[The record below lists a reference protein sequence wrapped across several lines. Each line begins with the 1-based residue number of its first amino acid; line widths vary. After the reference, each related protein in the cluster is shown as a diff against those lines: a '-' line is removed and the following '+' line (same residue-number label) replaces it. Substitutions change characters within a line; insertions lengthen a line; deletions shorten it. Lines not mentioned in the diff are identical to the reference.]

1 MVQRLPWGM
10 HMGELLNSLQC
21 GLFHYRQINKE
32 NFMNTDHAI
41 VEEKGHIMVITL
53 NRPEKRNALS
63 PGMLVT
69 IYEAWRKL
77 DEDPNLRCAVL
88 TGAGGTFCSGA
99 DLSAMKDGNEDS
111 DMMEKLKVIPD
122 LHWQSLLRHNRPNKP
137 IIAAVEGFALAGGTE
152 ILQGT
157 DIRVAG
163 KSSVFGLSEPLRG
176 LFPLGGSTVRLRR
189 QIPYTLAAEALLTG
203 RRITSDEALRF
214 GLIGHVVEDGSALDK
229 AMEIAETVSSNAP
242 LSIQA
247 IVKSLREIDESFPES
262 EALEKELEIGQPIF
276 STEDMME
283 GLTAFAEK
291 RKPNFK
297 GK

>member
-1 MVQRLPWGM
+1 MDK
-10 HMGELLNSLQC
+10 N
-21 GLFHYRQINKE
+21 
-32 NFMNTDHAI
+32 HAI
-41 VEEKGHIMVITL
+41 VEQDGHILIITL

-63 PGMLVT
+63 PGMLITV
-69 IYEAWRKL
+69 YEAWRRL
-77 DEDPNLRCAVL
+77 DEDDELRCAIL

-111 DMMEKLKVIPD
+111 EMMQKLKEIPD
-122 LHWQSLLRHNRPNKP
+122 LHWQSLLRHNRPLKP

-203 RRITSDEALRF
+203 RRISSEEALRF
-214 GLIGHVVEDGSALDK
+214 GLVGHVVDDGKALEK
-229 AMEIAETVSSNAP
+229 ALEIAKTVSANAP

-247 IVKSLREIDESFPES
+247 IVKSLREV
-262 EALEKELEIGQPIF
+262 
-276 STEDMME
+276 
-283 GLTAFAEK
+283 
-291 RKPNFK
+291 
-297 GK
+297 

>member
-1 MVQRLPWGM
+1 
-10 HMGELLNSLQC
+10 
-21 GLFHYRQINKE
+21 
-32 NFMNTDHAI
+32 MNTEHAI
-41 VEEKGHIMVITL
+41 VEEKGHTLVITL

-69 IYEAWRKL
+69 VYEAWRKL
-77 DEDPNLRCAVL
+77 DKDSNLRCAVL

-99 DLSAMKDGNEDS
+99 DLSAMKDGNKDS
-111 DMMEKLKVIPD
+111 KMMEKLKIIPD
-122 LHWQSLLRHNRPNKP
+122 LHWQALLRHNRPNKP

-157 DIRVAG
+157 DVRVAG
-163 KSSVFGLSEPLRG
+163 KSAVFGLTEPLRG

-189 QIPYTLAAEALLTG
+189 QIPYTLAAEMLLTG
-203 RRITSDEALRF
+203 RRITADEALRF
-214 GLIGHVVEDGSALDK
+214 GLIGHVVEDGEALSH
-229 AMEIAETVSSNAP
+229 AMKIAESINDNAP

-247 IVKSLREIDESFPES
+247 IVKSLRELDESYFEA

-276 STEDMME
+276 ETEDMME

-291 RKPNFK
+291 RKPKFK

>member
-1 MVQRLPWGM
+1 MDK
-10 HMGELLNSLQC
+10 N
-21 GLFHYRQINKE
+21 
-32 NFMNTDHAI
+32 HAI
-41 VEEKGHIMVITL
+41 VEQDGHILIITL

-69 IYEAWRKL
+69 VYEAWRQL
-77 DEDPNLRCAVL
+77 DEDDNLRCAIL

-111 DMMEKLKVIPD
+111 AMMEKLKEIPD
-122 LHWQSLLRHNRPNKP
+122 LHWQALLRHNRPNKP

-163 KSSVFGLSEPLRG
+163 KSSTFGLTEPLRG
-176 LFPLGGSTVRLRR
+176 LFPLGGSTIRLRR
-189 QIPYTLAAEALLTG
+189 QIPYTLAAEMLLTG
-203 RRITSDEALRF
+203 RRVSADEALRF
-214 GLIGHVVEDGSALDK
+214 GLIGHIVEDGKALEK
-229 AMEIAETVSSNAP
+229 AKEIAMTVSENAP
-242 LSIQA
+242 LSIKA
-247 IVKSLREIDESFPES
+247 ITQSLREFDGSLHES
-262 EALEKELEIGQPIF
+262 EALAKELEIGEPVF
-276 STEDMME
+276 MSEDTVE

-291 RKPNFK
+291 RKPKFK

>member
-1 MVQRLPWGM
+1 
-10 HMGELLNSLQC
+10 
-21 GLFHYRQINKE
+21 
-32 NFMNTDHAI
+32 MNTEHAI
-41 VEEKGHIMVITL
+41 VEEKGHTLVITL

-69 IYEAWRKL
+69 VYEAWRKL
-77 DEDPNLRCAVL
+77 DDDSNLRCAVL

-111 DMMEKLKVIPD
+111 KMMEKLKIIPD
-122 LHWQSLLRHNRPNKP
+122 LHWQALLRHNRPNKP

-157 DIRVAG
+157 DVRVAG
-163 KSSVFGLSEPLRG
+163 KSAVFGLTEPLRG

-189 QIPYTLAAEALLTG
+189 QIPYTLAAEMLLTG
-203 RRITSDEALRF
+203 RRITADEALRF
-214 GLIGHVVEDGSALDK
+214 GLIGHVVEDGEALSH
-229 AMEIAETVSSNAP
+229 AMTIAESINNNAP

-247 IVKSLREIDESFPES
+247 IVKSLRELDESYLEA

-276 STEDMME
+276 ETEDMME

-291 RKPNFK
+291 RKPKFK

>member
-1 MVQRLPWGM
+1 
-10 HMGELLNSLQC
+10 
-21 GLFHYRQINKE
+21 
-32 NFMNTDHAI
+32 MNTEHAI
-41 VEEKGHIMVITL
+41 VEEKGHTLVITL

-69 IYEAWRKL
+69 VYEAWRKL
-77 DEDPNLRCAVL
+77 DKDSNLRCAVL

-99 DLSAMKDGNEDS
+99 DLSAMKDGNKDS
-111 DMMEKLKVIPD
+111 KMMEKLKIIPD
-122 LHWQSLLRHNRPNKP
+122 LHWQALLRHNRPNKP

-157 DIRVAG
+157 DVRVAG
-163 KSSVFGLSEPLRG
+163 KSAVFGLTEPLRG

-189 QIPYTLAAEALLTG
+189 QIPYTLAAEMLLTG
-203 RRITSDEALRF
+203 RRITADEALRF
-214 GLIGHVVEDGSALDK
+214 GLIGHVVEDGEALSH
-229 AMEIAETVSSNAP
+229 AMKIAESINDNAP

-247 IVKSLREIDESFPES
+247 IVKSLRELDESYLEV

-276 STEDMME
+276 ETEDMME

-291 RKPNFK
+291 RKPKFK

>member
-1 MVQRLPWGM
+1 
-10 HMGELLNSLQC
+10 MGELLNSLQC
-21 GLFHYRQINKE
+21 GLFHHRQINKE

>member
-1 MVQRLPWGM
+1 MDK
-10 HMGELLNSLQC
+10 N
-21 GLFHYRQINKE
+21 
-32 NFMNTDHAI
+32 HAI
-41 VEEKGHIMVITL
+41 VEQDGHILIITL

-63 PGMLVT
+63 PGMLITV
-69 IYEAWRKL
+69 YEAWRRL
-77 DEDPNLRCAVL
+77 DEDDELRCAIL

-111 DMMEKLKVIPD
+111 EMMQKLKEIPD
-122 LHWQSLLRHNRPNKP
+122 LHWQSLLRHNRPLKP

-157 DIRVAG
+157 DIRIAG

-203 RRITSDEALRF
+203 RRISSEEALRF
-214 GLIGHVVEDGSALDK
+214 GLIGHVVDDGKALEK
-229 AMEIAETVSSNAP
+229 ALEIAKTVSANAP

-247 IVKSLREIDESFPES
+247 IVKSLREVDESFPES
-262 EALEKELEIGQPIF
+262 EALEKELEIGQPVF

>member
-1 MVQRLPWGM
+1 MDK
-10 HMGELLNSLQC
+10 N
-21 GLFHYRQINKE
+21 
-32 NFMNTDHAI
+32 HAI
-41 VEEKGHIMVITL
+41 VEQDGHILIITL

-63 PGMLVT
+63 PGMLITV
-69 IYEAWRKL
+69 YEAWRRL
-77 DEDPNLRCAVL
+77 DEDDELRCAIL

-111 DMMEKLKVIPD
+111 EMMQKLKEIPD
-122 LHWQSLLRHNRPNKP
+122 LHWQSLLRHNRPLKP

-203 RRITSDEALRF
+203 RRISSEEALRF
-214 GLIGHVVEDGSALDK
+214 GLIGHVVDDGKALEK
-229 AMEIAETVSSNAP
+229 ALEIAKTVSANAP

-247 IVKSLREIDESFPES
+247 IVKSLREVDESFSES
-262 EALEKELEIGQPIF
+262 EALEKELEIGQPVF

>member
-1 MVQRLPWGM
+1 MSTYIQ
-10 HMGELLNSLQC
+10 
-21 GLFHYRQINKE
+21 KE
-32 NFMNTDHAI
+32 IENGVAWLR
-41 VEEKGHIMVITL
+41 L
-53 NRPEKRNALS
+53 NRPEVFNSFNRDMALLFQSELDQCEADENIRAIVITGNGKAFCAGQDLKEVTPELNPGFRKILEEHYNPIIKRIRA
-63 PGMLVT
+63 
-69 IYEAWRKL
+69 I
-77 DEDPNLRCAVL
+77 
-88 TGAGGTFCSGA
+88 
-99 DLSAMKDGNEDS
+99 
-111 DMMEKLKVIPD
+111 
-122 LHWQSLLRHNRPNKP
+122 NKP

>member
-1 MVQRLPWGM
+1 
-10 HMGELLNSLQC
+10 
-21 GLFHYRQINKE
+21 
-32 NFMNTDHAI
+32 MNTEHAI
-41 VEEKGHIMVITL
+41 VEEKGHTLVITL

-69 IYEAWRKL
+69 VYKAWRKL
-77 DEDPNLRCAVL
+77 DKDSNLRCAVL

-111 DMMEKLKVIPD
+111 QMMEKLKTIPD
-122 LHWQSLLRHNRPNKP
+122 LHWQALLRHNRPNKP

-157 DIRVAG
+157 DVRVAG
-163 KSSVFGLSEPLRG
+163 KSAVFGLTEPLRG

-189 QIPYTLAAEALLTG
+189 QIPYTLAAEMLLTG
-203 RRITSDEALRF
+203 RRITADEALRF
-214 GLIGHVVEDGSALDK
+214 GLIGHVVEDGEALSH
-229 AMEIAETVSSNAP
+229 AMTIAESINDNAP

-247 IVKSLREIDESFPES
+247 IVKSLRELDESYLEV

-276 STEDMME
+276 ETEDMME

-291 RKPNFK
+291 RKPKFK

>member
-1 MVQRLPWGM
+1 MDK
-10 HMGELLNSLQC
+10 N
-21 GLFHYRQINKE
+21 
-32 NFMNTDHAI
+32 HAI
-41 VEEKGHIMVITL
+41 VEQDGHILIITL

-63 PGMLVT
+63 PGMLITV
-69 IYEAWRKL
+69 YEAWRRL
-77 DEDPNLRCAVL
+77 DEDDELRCAIL

-111 DMMEKLKVIPD
+111 EMMQKLKEIPD
-122 LHWQSLLRHNRPNKP
+122 LHWQSLLRHNRPLKP

-203 RRITSDEALRF
+203 RRISSEEALRF
-214 GLIGHVVEDGSALDK
+214 GLVGHVVDDGKALEK
-229 AMEIAETVSSNAP
+229 ALEIAKTVSENAP

-247 IVKSLREIDESFPES
+247 IVKSLREIDESYTEA

>member
-1 MVQRLPWGM
+1 MDK
-10 HMGELLNSLQC
+10 N
-21 GLFHYRQINKE
+21 
-32 NFMNTDHAI
+32 HAI
-41 VEEKGHIMVITL
+41 VEQDGHILIITL

-63 PGMLVT
+63 PGMLITV
-69 IYEAWRKL
+69 YEAWRRL
-77 DEDPNLRCAVL
+77 DEDDELRCAIL

-111 DMMEKLKVIPD
+111 EMMQKLKEIPD
-122 LHWQSLLRHNRPNKP
+122 LHWQSLLRHNRPLKP

-203 RRITSDEALRF
+203 RRISSEEALRF
-214 GLIGHVVEDGSALDK
+214 GLIGHVVDDGKALEK
-229 AMEIAETVSSNAP
+229 ALEIAKTVSANAP

-247 IVKSLREIDESFPES
+247 IVKSLREVDESFPES
-262 EALEKELEIGQPIF
+262 EALEKELEIGQPVF

-291 RKPNFK
+291 KTK
-297 GK
+297 L

>member
-1 MVQRLPWGM
+1 VDCRKKYIGNIMDK
-10 HMGELLNSLQC
+10 N
-21 GLFHYRQINKE
+21 
-32 NFMNTDHAI
+32 HAI
-41 VEEKGHIMVITL
+41 VEEQGHILIITL

-69 IYEAWRKL
+69 VYEAWRKL
-77 DEDPNLRCAVL
+77 NDDKNLRCAIL

-99 DLSAMKDGNEDS
+99 DLSAMKDGQEDS
-111 DMMEKLKVIPD
+111 DMMEKLKTIPD
-122 LHWQSLLRHNRPNKP
+122 LHWQALLRHNRPTKP

-157 DIRVAG
+157 DIRVSG
-163 KSSVFGLSEPLRG
+163 KSATFGLTEPLRG
-176 LFPLGGSTVRLRR
+176 LFPLGGSSIRLRR
-189 QIPYTLAAEALLTG
+189 QIPYTLAAEMLLTG
-203 RRITSDEALRF
+203 RRVNAEEALRF
-214 GLIGHVVEDGSALDK
+214 GLIGHIVEDGKALDK
-229 AMEIAETVSSNAP
+229 AFEIAKSIAENAP

-247 IVKSLREIDESFPES
+247 ITKSLREYDESYHET
-262 EALEKELEIGQPIF
+262 EALAKELEIGEPIF
-276 STEDMME
+276 TTEDMME